1 MYESPSRPQP
11 PQVELS
17 PVAEGIYAELQPQ
30 YRPTATRA
38 MVILLFVVYA
48 LQVTVLDLSRW
59 ILLGAAVQE
68 GEWYRI
74 VSGALLHAPPASG
87 FGVFHL
93 LMNAYF
99 GWMIG
104 SRIERQIG
112 ALRMIVLS
120 AVSMVGA
127 GLLVTFVNPWE
138 PTVGFSGVLYGW
150 LGSWLAFHFT
160 SRFPGLKLRG
170 RQMRSYL
177 EMLGIN
183 LVISFAVA
191 SISWTGHLGGLIAG
205 FLVALLLG
213 MGGRR
218 DGARRSVEGWS

>member
-1 MYESPSRPQP
+1 MYEPPPRPQP
-11 PQVELS
+11 PPVQLS
-17 PVAEGIYAELQPQ
+17 PEAATVYAELRPKYQPN
-30 YRPTATRA
+30 ATRFMLA
-38 MVILLFVVYA
+38 LIFVVYG

-74 VSGALLHAPPASG
+74 ISGALLHAPPTSG
-87 FGVFHL
+87 IGPFHL
-93 LMNAYF
+93 LMNAFF

-112 ALRMIVLS
+112 PARMLALSVVAMLGS
-120 AVSMVGA
+120 
-127 GLLVTFVNPWE
+127 GLLITFVTPFE

-150 LGSWLAFHFT
+150 LGSWLGFHFT
-160 SRFPGLKLRG
+160 SRFPGLKLHG
-170 RQMRSYL
+170 RQMRAYL

-183 LVISFAVA
+183 LVISFGVA

-205 FLVALLLG
+205 FLIALVLG
-213 MGGRR
+213 RGGKAKPVQHWR
-218 DGARRSVEGWS
+218 